1 MLRRAAVFWRV
12 VAIRQSSLVEI
23 CAPEQATHQKSA
35 LVKTK
40 QGRSLGTRPCSF
52 PEGADYLD
60 GDGIALGEALPPPGL
75 PLGIGDATVGL
86 LIVDGGAVDRV
97 PNQFHCVKPKNSTI
111 STRRARTAAAIP
123 APAPEPVSPVST
135 TSEPA
140 GLQYRRTL

>member
-12 VAIRQSSLVEI
+12 VAIRQSSLHTI
-23 CAPEQATHQKSA
+23 CALNRQRNCGGLPIKDEAGPVPGERGPA
-35 LVKTK
+35 A
-40 QGRSLGTRPCSF
+40 P
-52 PEGADYLD
+52 PEGAGYLD
-60 GDGIALGEALPPPGL
+60 GDGIALGEEPPPGL

-86 LIVDGGAVDRV
+86 LVVDGGAVDRV

-111 STRRARTAAAIP
+111 STRRASTAAAIP